1 MRLPYFVLTILL
13 FVSIL
18 SDIYLY
24 FVLRSTFRRKVWAIV
39 HVAFAAIFNIAF
51 LTVLLYPV
59 RTTANDRLP
68 VVMWTIYIYGSI
80 YLPKYLYVVLD
91 VISRVPRL
99 FNHDPWRWLSV
110 VGSVSATLLFV
121 VMWWGALYNRFDL
134 EVKEVDVCDNSLPAN
149 FEGYRIALVSDLHLG
164 TFGDDTTFVH
174 KIVERINV
182 LHPDIIVF
190 SGDIVNRNSAELK
203 PFVRTL
209 SALKAKD
216 GVYSVM
222 GNHDYGDYMDWP
234 DETTKAC
241 NLQSLKDMQ
250 KQMGWHLLNNEYT
263 AIGRGNDSIIVVGV
277 ENIGDPP
284 FHVYGDM
291 HKAYSTPG
299 DDKFKILVSHNPSHW
314 DKEIQNIDTVNVA
327 LTMSGHTHA
336 MQLSILGFSPI
347 KWRYPH
353 WGGLYADSKGQHL
366 YVNIGAGE
374 VGFPA
379 RIGARPEITLIT
391 LKR

>member
-174 KIVERINV
+174 KIVERINA

>member
-1 MRLPYFVLTILL
+1 MRLPYFALTVLLII
-13 FVSIL
+13 SIL
-18 SDIYLY
+18 SDVYLY
-24 FVLRSTFRRKVWAIV
+24 FVLRSAFRRKIWAIS
-39 HVAFAAIFNIAF
+39 HVVFAAIFNIAF

-59 RTTANDRLP
+59 RTTDNDRLP
-68 VVMWTIYIYGSI
+68 VIMWTIYVYGSV
-80 YLPKYLYVVLD
+80 YLSKYLFVLLD

-99 FNHDPWRWLSV
+99 FHRDRWRWLSV
-110 VGSVSATLLFV
+110 VGSVSATVLFV

-134 EVKEVDVCDNSLPAN
+134 EVKEVDVCDKSLPAN
-149 FEGYRIALVSDLHLG
+149 FEGYRIALISDLHLG

-174 KIVERINV
+174 DIVERINGMY
-182 LHPDIIVF
+182 PDMIVF

-209 SALKAKD
+209 SGLKAGD
-216 GVYSVM
+216 GVYSVL

-234 DETTKAC
+234 DETTKVC

-250 KQMGWHLLNNEYT
+250 KQMGWHLLDNEHT
-263 AIGRGNDSIIVVGV
+263 AVGRGSDSIIIVGV

-284 FHVYGDM
+284 FHIYGDLR
-291 HKAYSTPG
+291 KAYPTPG
-299 DDKFKILVSHNPSHW
+299 DDKFKILISHNPSHW
-314 DKEIQNIDTVNVA
+314 DKEIQDVDTVNVA
-327 LTMSGHTHA
+327 LTLSGHTHA
-336 MQLSILGFSPI
+336 MQMSVLGFSPI

-353 WGGLYADSKGQHL
+353 WGGLYADSKRQHL